1 MAFVHEMALTESIV
15 EIAVEAAKMQGARK
29 VTRVFV
35 DVGALSHVEPE
46 ALQFC
51 FAAVS
56 AGTLAEGA
64 SLEIERVPGAG
75 WCADCEKS
83 VALAERFSPCPK
95 CGGYAVRMTAGDEL
109 KVREMEIA

>member
-1 MAFVHEMALTESIV
+1 MALTESIV
-15 EIAVEAAKMQGARK
+15 EIAVEAAKKQGASK

-56 AGTLAEGA
+56 AGTLVEGA
-64 SLEIERVPGAG
+64 GLEIARVPGAG
-75 WCADCEKS
+75 WCVDCGKVVPLADQF
-83 VALAERFSPCPK
+83 APCPE
-95 CGGYAVRMTAGDEL
+95 CGRRRVQITAGDEL
-109 KVREMEIA
+109 RVREMEID